1 MRKLVSVLFLVAGF
15 LCISNPVQASSFY
28 ASTDMFSYTGNVTRY
43 ATLEDARAGAGSIGG
58 PYTLPSRA
66 TDAPYNTPS
75 RDAGIYFVNN
85 APSYATNANIFLT
98 AWWYTTDAANGAY
111 SGWGNPNNTNTGFVQ
126 LYDAAGATSTASNAY
141 FSGWDGAYYTQF
153 NMAVQGQN
161 ATYEN
166 SYARLWHAPN
176 EGGAGSLTK
185 GVFLDYGL
193 TLTAGGLQGT
203 YDPVTGLVQSTD
215 HPDAVNGLFW
225 AIFQN
230 TNTTDP
236 SLNGYYVAN
245 FALGLDNW
253 AYAQGAALN
262 GAFSPSE
269 FGAPVPIPAAVWLL
283 GSGVVGLVALK
294 RRRQK

>member
-28 ASTDMFSYTGNVTRY
+28 ASTDMFSYTGSVTRY
-43 ATLEDARAGAGSIGG
+43 ATLDDARAGLNSIGG

-66 TDAPYNTPS
+66 TDAPYNTPY

-126 LYDAAGATSTASNAY
+126 LYDSAGATSTASNAY
-141 FSGWDGAYYTQF
+141 FSGWDGTNYTQF

-176 EGGAGSLTK
+176 EGGAGSLTS

-203 YDPVTGLVQSTD
+203 YDPVTGLVKSTD
-215 HPDAVNGLFW
+215 HPDSVSGLFW

-236 SLNGYYVAN
+236 TLNGYYVAN
-245 FALGLDNW
+245 FALGW
-253 AYAQGAALN
+253 TTGPTARVRRSTARSARASSGPP
-262 GAFSPSE
+262 SPSRPRS
-269 FGAPVPIPAAVWLL
+269 GCSAAASW
-283 GSGVVGLVALK
+283 A
-294 RRRQK
+294 